1 MQNPCGAPSVRLNH
15 GLAAP
20 KRTDVGEQPPPIF
33 TPAGRPRR
41 GMCDLIRGSVQNTST
56 ATPSTTSAS
65 NKPPPDGDLPLRPAP
80 TRLQEF
86 VSRDGQ
92 AARVRTRHRHL
103 T

>member
-41 GMCDLIRGSVQNTST
+41 GMCDLIRGPDRAADRRT
-56 ATPSTTSAS
+56 AQEYSNAVGHERLRQAPAERMTYPNDHQTPRRREFAS
-65 NKPPPDGDLPLRPAP
+65 RGAN
-80 TRLQEF
+80 
-86 VSRDGQ
+86 
-92 AARVRTRHRHL
+92 
-103 T
+103 